1 MSTPAPRAGR
11 SAAKPARPRSGGGTA
26 AGTPDPG
33 VPPSVG
39 GPDRGRLP
47 GPARAPGPGRHSAAR
62 RTGPG
67 RSSPAD
73 AADLAEFPAAGGI
86 PPEPGEPAGPEA
98 DGTGGPS
105 VVRSSSVMAL
115 GTLASRGTGFLRTLV
130 LAYALGLGAVSIA
143 YNNANTLPNTVYDLM
158 LGGILTSIVV
168 PLLVNAAK
176 RDADGGEA
184 YDQRTFTLVT
194 VALFALTV
202 IATLA
207 ATLLVSL
214 YAHSLTGPQREL
226 TVIFAYFF
234 IPQIFFYGM
243 CSLAGGVLNARGHFA
258 APMWTPVINNIV
270 VIAVLLL
277 FIATGGIGVTV
288 AGAAGPTITAAQVQL
303 LGLGTTLGIV
313 AQTAALIPF
322 LRRVGFRWHPRFD
335 FRRAELA
342 EIRRM
347 AGPLF
352 GYILTTQVAFLV
364 VQNVANAA
372 SNHAKYDGF
381 PAYNYAW
388 QLFQMPYAIVGISVI
403 TALLPRMSA
412 HAAERRYSLVRSDF
426 SGGVRLSSV
435 IVVPAALILAVLG
448 PALAEALFGYG
459 SMTVAQAHYIGAVF
473 GVFSL
478 GLVPYMMFQLM
489 LRVFYAMHDSRTPMY
504 IGVAV
509 MAINIAAS
517 LLALAVLPAGHVVEG
532 LAAAFG
538 LANLAGAVISWPI
551 LSRRLQGLDGRRIA
565 VSLVKMHLAALP
577 CLFFAL
583 AASLMVSVVLPPGPA
598 YGIVTVI
605 VGGGGALLL
614 YLVFAKALGITELT
628 ELTSG
633 LRTRLRR

>member
-11 SAAKPARPRSGGGTA
+11 TA
-26 AGTPDPG
+26 AEAGQARARHRAGGLTPDPG
-33 VPPSVG
+33 E
-39 GPDRGRLP
+39 L
-47 GPARAPGPGRHSAAR
+47 
-62 RTGPG
+62 
-67 RSSPAD
+67 
-73 AADLAEFPAAGGI
+73 PAAGGI
-86 PPEPGEPAGPEA
+86 PPSPADEGPDNA
-98 DGTGGPS
+98 S
-105 VVRSSSVMAL
+105 VVRSSGIMAL

-130 LAYALGLGAVSIA
+130 LAYALGVGSVSIA

-176 RDADGGEA
+176 RDADRGEA
-184 YDQRTFTLVT
+184 YDQRMFTLAT
-194 VALFALTV
+194 LALFALTV

-207 ATLLVSL
+207 ASLLVGL
-214 YAHSLTGPQREL
+214 YAHSLTGSERDL

-243 CSLAGGVLNARGHFA
+243 SSLAGAVLNARGHFA

-277 FIATGGIGVTV
+277 FIATGGIGVNSGSIS
-288 AGAAGPTITAAQVQL
+288 AGQVQL
-303 LGLGTTLGIV
+303 LGFGTTLGII
-313 AQTAALIPF
+313 AQTVAMIPA
-322 LRRVGFRWHPRFD
+322 LRRVRFRWRPRFD
-335 FRRAELA
+335 FRRAEVT
-342 EIRRM
+342 EIRQM

-372 SNHAKYDGF
+372 SNHVRYDGF
-381 PAYNYAW
+381 PAYSYAW

-412 HAAERRYSLVRSDF
+412 HASEKNYSLVRSDF

-448 PALAEALFGYG
+448 APFAEALFGYG
-459 SMTVAQAHYIGAVF
+459 STSVTQASYIGAVF
-473 GVFSL
+473 GIFSL

-509 MAINIAAS
+509 MITNIAVS
-517 LLALAVLPAGHVVEG
+517 LLSLAVLPAGHVVQG
-532 LAAAFG
+532 VAAAFG
-538 LANLAGAVISWPI
+538 LANVVGTVIAWRI
-551 LSRRLQGLDGRRIA
+551 LSRRLRGLGGRQIA
-565 VSLVKMHLAALP
+565 VSLIHMHLAAIPGLI
-577 CLFFAL
+577 FAL
-583 AASLMVSVVLPPGPA
+583 ATRFMVGVILPPGPA
-598 YGIVTVI
+598 FGIVTVI
-605 VGGGGALLL
+605 IGGSGALLL
-614 YLVFAKALGITELT
+614 YLLFARALAVSEVTELT
-628 ELTSG
+628 AG
-633 LRTRLRR
+633 LRSRLRR